1 MFIGKIV
8 KSDSHINYVCQIYG
22 HREVEVEPGPAD
34 YAFGRFVRIGL
45 RSEQPEDPHSD
56 LNFALG
62 ISHEPKTYAVGVI
75 YDTILLNP
83 AFGSLGPRLSNETQV
98 ELFSPDY
105 ISEKAVLIYVMVLG
119 ILEQRVHPGGQAEFF
134 STMHGVPLLSLELG
148 SEIETMT
155 DAEVRAFHFFSDQ
168 PEPGKRAYL
177 HMGYLPHIIAQR
189 NSLLPMVTLRIIDPN
204 ARARTRFRPVGI
216 TKGPGETTHEYTF
229 VSRDDEQV
237 LKNGE
242 YVYYE
247 LSESGDDG
255 LSETWEPSQRA
266 FSRRVLGRIIKR
278 VPLQLYPDTFLAE
291 PEISPTEVAAMVGYD
306 ARANELF

>member
-22 HREVEVEPGPAD
+22 PREVEVEPGPPD
-34 YAFGRFVRIGL
+34 YAFGRFVRIAV
-45 RSEQPEDPHSD
+45 RSSQLDDPDTTLD
-56 LNFALG
+56 LALG
-62 ISHEPKTYAVGVI
+62 ISQEPVTYAIGVI

-119 ILEQRVHPGGQAEFF
+119 MMELSPSPSGSPGIL

-155 DAEVRAFHFFSDQ
+155 DEEVRAFHFFIDSAGPDTQ
-168 PEPGKRAYL
+168 IPYL

-189 NSLLPMVTLRIIDPN
+189 NSLLPMVTLRIIDQLERLFPQN
-204 ARARTRFRPVGI
+204 VSLLSIVKRNFAWRLKV
-216 TKGPGETTHEYTF
+216 ETT
-229 VSRDDEQV
+229 
-237 LKNGE
+237 G
-242 YVYYE
+242 
-247 LSESGDDG
+247 
-255 LSETWEPSQRA
+255 
-266 FSRRVLGRIIKR
+266 
-278 VPLQLYPDTFLAE
+278 
-291 PEISPTEVAAMVGYD
+291 
-306 ARANELF
+306 

>member
-22 HREVEVEPGPAD
+22 PREVEVEPGPPD
-34 YAFGRFVRIGL
+34 YAFGRFVRIAV
-45 RSEQPEDPHSD
+45 RSNQYDNPNITLD
-56 LNFALG
+56 LALG
-62 ISHEPKTYAVGVI
+62 ISQEPVTYAVGVI

-119 ILEQRVHPGGQAEFF
+119 MMELSPSASDSSSAI

-155 DAEVRAFHFFSDQ
+155 DEEVRAFHFFTDATGSAGSDTQ
-168 PEPGKRAYL
+168 MPYL

-189 NSLLPMVTLRIIDPN
+189 NSLLPMVTLRIIDQLERLFPQN
-204 ARARTRFRPVGI
+204 LSLLSIVKRNFAWRLKV
-216 TKGPGETTHEYTF
+216 ETT
-229 VSRDDEQV
+229 
-237 LKNGE
+237 G
-242 YVYYE
+242 
-247 LSESGDDG
+247 
-255 LSETWEPSQRA
+255 
-266 FSRRVLGRIIKR
+266 
-278 VPLQLYPDTFLAE
+278 
-291 PEISPTEVAAMVGYD
+291 
-306 ARANELF
+306 

>member
-22 HREVEVEPGPAD
+22 PREVEVEPGPPD
-34 YAFGRFVRIGL
+34 YAFGRFVRIAV
-45 RSEQPEDPHSD
+45 RSSQLDDPDTTLD
-56 LNFALG
+56 LALG
-62 ISHEPKTYAVGVI
+62 ISQEPVTYAIGVI

-119 ILEQRVHPGGQAEFF
+119 MMELLPSPSGSPGIL

-155 DAEVRAFHFFSDQ
+155 DEEVCAFHFFTDAAGQ
-168 PEPGKRAYL
+168 DTQTPYL

-189 NSLLPMVTLRIIDPN
+189 NSLLPMVTLRIIDQLERLFPQN
-204 ARARTRFRPVGI
+204 LSLLSIVKRNFAWRLKV
-216 TKGPGETTHEYTF
+216 ETT
-229 VSRDDEQV
+229 
-237 LKNGE
+237 G
-242 YVYYE
+242 
-247 LSESGDDG
+247 
-255 LSETWEPSQRA
+255 
-266 FSRRVLGRIIKR
+266 
-278 VPLQLYPDTFLAE
+278 
-291 PEISPTEVAAMVGYD
+291 
-306 ARANELF
+306 